1 MAKTTRIKLRCDTYY
16 NWQRSLVPLYEGEV
30 GIGYDIYHNEITG
43 EDQKFNFKIKIGKA
57 IGKHNFCSWDE
68 AADLSMA
75 KLDPEDLQDIAN
87 KVIEQLG
94 EDIFIEKG
102 TFDRFKTQLDAELQ
116 AINDR
121 LSNRVKAC
129 VSDAVLLL
137 STED

>member
-1 MAKTTRIKLRCDTYY
+1 MAITPRIKLRTDSYA
-16 NWQRSLVPLYEGEV
+16 NWARSLVPLYEGEV
-30 GIGYDIYHNEITG
+30 GIGYDIYHNDVTG
-43 EDQKFNFKIKIGKA
+43 TDEKYNFKIKIGRA
-57 IGKHNFCSWDE
+57 VGTHNFCSWEE
-68 AADLSMA
+68 AADLSIA
-75 KLDPEDLQDIAN
+75 KLNPEDLQDIAD

-94 EDIFIEKG
+94 EDIFVTKG
-102 TFDRFKTQLDAELQ
+102 TFNRFKEQFDDELQ